1 MHLYMNRYDVCT
13 RRVCAHTSTHT
24 HTMMFNLFNNKWY
37 FWMGY
42 SILNILKCKKHREA
56 AQEKLVNIKEKKM
69 P

>member
-1 MHLYMNRYDVCT
+1 
-13 RRVCAHTSTHT
+13 
-24 HTMMFNLFNNKWY
+24 
-37 FWMGY
+37 MGY